1 METSGGSED
10 FESYESY
17 ESYDSYDSYDSYN
30 LIILRLISIM
40 WFIGLKCCG
49 FGGGGDLKEKAV
61 VSRQPIIL

>member
-1 METSGGSED
+1 METSGGIGD
-10 FESYESY
+10 FE
-17 ESYDSYDSYDSYN
+17 SYDSYN

>member
-1 METSGGSED
+1 MRLPAPPDGDIGGTGD
-10 FESYESY
+10 FE
-17 ESYDSYDSYDSYN
+17 SYDSYN